1 MKKIT
6 HTLVTALTLCSAL
19 VFNTAALA
27 GHHEEGEK
35 MPATV
40 VDIAVAAD
48 ATSTLVAA
56 VKAAGLVDVLSGP
69 GPFTVLAPTNDA
81 FAKLPEGALEGLLA
95 DPEALAGVLKA
106 HVVAGKAKAA
116 DVVAVD
122 QVETLNGT
130 YAVVVADGQVSIA
143 GANVIATDL
152 MAENGVVHLIDTV
165 ILPE

>member
-1 MKKIT
+1 VKK
-6 HTLVTALTLCSAL
+6 LKL
-19 VFNTAALA
+19 VFMTAVAACSTLAFSMAAFA

-40 VDIAVAAD
+40 IDIAVAAE

-56 VKAAGLVDVLSGP
+56 VKAAGLVDVLSGK
-69 GPFTVLAPTNDA
+69 GPFTVLAPTNEA

-95 DPEALAGVLKA
+95 DPEALAGILKA
-106 HVVAGKAKAA
+106 HVVAGKVMAS
-116 DVVAVD
+116 AVLTAEK
-122 QVETLNGT
+122 VETLNGT

-152 MAENGVVHLIDTV
+152 MATNGVVHLIDTV